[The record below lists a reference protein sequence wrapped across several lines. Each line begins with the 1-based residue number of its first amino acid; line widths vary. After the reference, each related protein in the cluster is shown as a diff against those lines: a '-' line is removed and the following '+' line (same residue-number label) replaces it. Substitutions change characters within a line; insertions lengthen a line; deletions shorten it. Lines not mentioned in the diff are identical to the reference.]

1 MLCASILALAHCQ
14 RVRKPAL
21 STQRSNSPSTSASLH
36 AAFKPGRAAQES
48 FKVASDTRSRDPEER
63 ASSGRYVPNARR
75 RDDVFVT
82 LRLALGAS
90 CGRVWRDWRRCNV
103 LLSECILA
111 EHTALKRRSQRVEDS
126 SQRKLLLIALNRP
139 TIQTPPKQLTPLT
152 AFGATTFYVC
162 AQGGL
167 SSVCARCERLES
179 REHDAN
185 ESPWLTVASVDSV
198 LSARARQTRAM
209 APGGL
214 ERKVG
219 WCSRVAQV

>member
-1 MLCASILALAHCQ
+1 MCVRAPPSKIEHFGHQ
-14 RVRKPAL
+14 RACVGGPVSKLGAKTNRRHRPLPCEGAKA
-21 STQRSNSPSTSASLH
+21 
-36 AAFKPGRAAQES
+36 AAFCRGL
-48 FKVASDTRSRDPEER
+48 RS
-63 ASSGRYVPNARR
+63 
-75 RDDVFVT
+75 
-82 LRLALGAS
+82 
-90 CGRVWRDWRRCNV
+90 RVWRVWRRCNV